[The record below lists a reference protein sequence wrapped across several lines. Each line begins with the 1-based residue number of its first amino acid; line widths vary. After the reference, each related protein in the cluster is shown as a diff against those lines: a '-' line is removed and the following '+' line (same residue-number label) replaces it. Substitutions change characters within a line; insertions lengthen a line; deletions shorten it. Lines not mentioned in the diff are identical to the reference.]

1 MLKAEIMKQIR
12 FKELNFPK
20 AMNIE
25 LLLEIADEEK
35 LMAFLKR
42 HSADDRLARRIVLP
56 SKRCMKKV
64 MAFYLVSKMK
74 SGEISWE
81 KIKKI
86 LRQDYGTLKDAN
98 VNRYDLIKLY
108 NQRCKEIKKEILEE
122 SI

>member
-1 MLKAEIMKQIR
+1 MRQIR
-12 FKELNFPK
+12 FKELSFPS
-20 AMNIE
+20 AINLH
-25 LLLEIADEEK
+25 LLLEIVDEEK

-42 HSADDRLARRIVLP
+42 HSGNDRLARRIVLP
-56 SKRCMKKV
+56 SARCMKKV

-86 LRQDYGTLKDAN
+86 LQQDYGTLKDAN

-108 NQRCKEIKKEILEE
+108 NQRCKEIKKEKLEE
-122 SI
+122 PT